1 VSRLTFRAQLGQVP
15 LWAWPIVALVAIFFL
30 LLLGWNVDSL
40 AQSSDQTGRG
50 VAISGEDVGG
60 MTHEEVAVVVDDL
73 AEGFGDEPVEIV
85 TPAGTIE
92 TSPSQLGLTI
102 DTAATVDAAF
112 EVKNDGFILFRPF
125 RWFASFFIERPSRV
139 EFAVSPARLGA
150 ALASEPLALNTP
162 ATAPKLAVE
171 VEELVV
177 VPGIPG
183 EGVDT
188 EALVA
193 ALPEAAGRS
202 ERPIRVEVGWAEVP
216 PPFTDEEADA
226 LLQDVQRANERTIP
240 TTVRGIALDLPG
252 EELGLAWR
260 SSDGGSQLVLELEET
275 EALDVLEQFV
285 ADRTDIASQ
294 GARFEVVSGEVQIV
308 LPEESEVCCDP
319 SAVAAVQE
327 ALLADQAPTEPVD
340 LPLRDA
346 DDEQARAELEELGIN
361 ELVASFTTNHAC
373 CQNRVENIHRIA
385 DITRGVVIRPGAT
398 FSVNNYVG
406 RRTEENGFVSDGV
419 IQDGVFEEQ
428 VGGGISQY
436 ATTLFNSAFRAGL
449 DFGEYQSHSLYISR
463 YPYGVEATLSFPH
476 PDLQIINTTRYG
488 ILLWPSYTGSS
499 ITVNLYSTKHIEVE
513 QTGQTESPQ
522 DQCTRVTTTRKRTYD
537 DGTVKDDSVFAVYR
551 PGEGLRCDGS
561 STVTTT
567 TAPPPPPSTEPT
579 PTTTEAPP
587 PATTEAPPPAT
598 TEPPPPATTTTTVTP

>member
-1 VSRLTFRAQLGQVP
+1 M
-15 LWAWPIVALVAIFFL
+15 ALVALFFL
-30 LLLGWNVDSL
+30 LLLGWNIDSL

-50 VAISGEDVGG
+50 VAISGQDVGG

-73 AEGFGDEPVEIV
+73 ADGFGDEPVEIV

-92 TSPSQLGLTI
+92 TTPAELGLAI

-112 EVKNDGFILFRPF
+112 QVENDGFLLFRPF
-125 RWFASFFIERPSRV
+125 RWFASFFVERPSRV
-139 EFAVSPARLGA
+139 EFGVSPARLGT
-150 ALASEPLALNTP
+150 ALASEPLAVNT
-162 ATAPKLAVE
+162 AAVAPKLAVDGD
-171 VEELVV
+171 ELVV
-177 VPGIPG
+177 VPGVPG
-183 EGVDT
+183 EGIDT
-188 EALVA
+188 EALAA

-202 ERPIRVEVGWAEVP
+202 DRPIRVEVGWAAVP
-216 PPFTDEEADA
+216 PPFTDEEAEA
-226 LLQDVQRANERTIP
+226 LLTTVDRANDRVLP
-240 TTVRGIALDLPG
+240 TTVKGIALDLPG
-252 EELGLAWR
+252 DEFALTWR
-260 SSDGGSQLVLELEET
+260 SRDGGSELVLELDQT
-275 EALDVLEQFV
+275 EALDVLERFV
-285 ADRTDIASQ
+285 ADRTNIASQ

-319 SAVAAVQE
+319 AAVPPVEE
-327 ALLADQAPTEPVD
+327 ALLADTAPSEAIV

-346 DDEQARAELEELGIN
+346 DDEQARAELEELGIK

-385 DITRGVVIRPGAT
+385 DLTRGVVIRPGAT
-398 FSVNNYVG
+398 FSVNNFVG

-419 IQDGVFEEQ
+419 IQDGVFEKE

-436 ATTLFNSAFRAGL
+436 ATTLFNTAFYAGL

-488 ILLWPSYTGSS
+488 ILLWPSYTDSS
-499 ITVNLYSTKHIEVE
+499 ITVNMYSTEHIEVD
-513 QTGQTESPQ
+513 QTGQTERAQ

-537 DGTVKDDSVFAVYR
+537 DGTVKEDSVFAVYR

-567 TAPPPPPSTEPT
+567 TAPPPPPTTEPV
-579 PTTTEAPP
+579 PT
-587 PATTEAPPPAT
+587 TTEAPPPAT
-598 TEPPPPATTTTTVTP
+598 TEPPPPATTEPPPPATTATPPTTGG

>member
-1 VSRLTFRAQLGQVP
+1 VSQSFRAQLGQVP
-15 LWAWPIVALVAIFFL
+15 RWAWPIVAFVAVFFL
-30 LLLGWNVDSL
+30 LLLGWNADSL
-40 AQSSDQTGRG
+40 AQSSDTVARG
-50 VAISGEDVGG
+50 VAISGTDVGG
-60 MTHEEVAVVVDDL
+60 LDHEEVAVVVDEL
-73 AEGFGDEPVEIV
+73 AEGFGDEPFEIV
-85 TPAGTIE
+85 TPSGTIE
-92 TSPSQLGLTI
+92 TSPAQLGLTV

-112 EVKNDGFILFRPF
+112 DVKNDGFVLFRPF
-125 RWFASFFIERPSRV
+125 WWLSSFFRERPSRV
-139 EFAVSPARLGA
+139 EFGVSPARLSA
-150 ALASEPLALNTP
+150 ALATDPLAVETAP
-162 ATAPKLAVE
+162 VAPKLAVE
-171 VEELVV
+171 GDELVV
-177 VPGIPG
+177 VPGVPG
-183 EGVDT
+183 EGIDA
-188 EALVA
+188 EALAA

-202 ERPIRVEVGWAEVP
+202 ERPIRVEVGWSEVP
-216 PPFTDEEADA
+216 PPFTDDEAEA
-226 LLQDVQRANERTIP
+226 LLATVDRANGRVLP

-252 EELGLAWR
+252 EEFALAWR
-260 SSDGGSQLVLELEET
+260 SSDGGSELVLELDET
-275 EALDVLEQFV
+275 VAQEVLESFV
-285 ADRTDIASQ
+285 AERTNIASQ
-294 GARFEVVSGEVQIV
+294 GGRFEVVSGEVQII

-319 SAVAAVQE
+319 VAVASVE
-327 ALLADQAPTEPVD
+327 DALLATDPPAEPID

-419 IQDGVFEEQ
+419 IQDGVFEKQ

-463 YPYGVEATLSFPH
+463 YPYGVEATLSYAH
-476 PDLQIINTTRYG
+476 PDLQIINSTPYG
-488 ILLWPSYTGSS
+488 VLLWPSYTGSS
-499 ITVNLYSTKHIEVE
+499 ITVNMYSTKHINVE
-513 QTGQTESPQ
+513 QTGQTESAQ

-537 DGTVKDDSVFAVYR
+537 DGTAKDDSVFAVYR

-567 TAPPPPPSTEPT
+567 TAPPPPPSTEP
-579 PTTTEAPP
+579 PP
-587 PATTEAPPPAT
+587 T
-598 TEPPPPATTTTTVTP
+598 TEPPPPATTAAPPPVTEPPPTTAATTTTVAP

>member
-1 VSRLTFRAQLGQVP
+1 MP
-15 LWAWPIVALVAIFFL
+15 WWAWPIVALVAVFFL

-40 AQSSDQTGRG
+40 AQSSDTAARG
-50 VAISGEDVGG
+50 VAISGSDVGG
-60 MTHEEVAVVVDDL
+60 MSHEEVAVVVDDL

-92 TSPSQLGLTI
+92 TSPAQLGLTV

-112 EVKNDGFILFRPF
+112 EVKNDGFVLFRPVY
-125 RWFASFFIERPSRV
+125 WVASFVLERPSRV
-139 EFAVSPARLGA
+139 EYAVTPAPPSTARA
-150 ALASEPLALNTP
+150 AEPLATETP
-162 ATAPKLAVE
+162 AGAPKLAVDDE
-171 VEELVV
+171 ALVD
-177 VPGIPG
+177 VPGVAG
-183 EGVDT
+183 EGLDT
-188 EALVA
+188 EALAA

-216 PPFTDEEADA
+216 PPFSDDEAEE
-226 LLQDVQRANERTIP
+226 LLATVDTANERVLP
-240 TTVRGIALDLPG
+240 TSVRGIALDLPG
-252 EELGLAWR
+252 EEFALAWR
-260 SSDGGSQLVLELEET
+260 SRDGGSELVLELDEET
-275 EALDVLEQFV
+275 AQEILETYV
-285 ADRTDIASQ
+285 AERTNIASQ
-294 GARFEVVSGEVQIV
+294 GGRFEVVSGEVQIV

-319 SAVAAVQE
+319 SAAAAVEE
-327 ALLADQAPTEPVD
+327 ALLATDPPSEPID

-419 IQDGVFEEQ
+419 IQDGVFEKQ

-449 DFGEYQSHSLYISR
+449 DFGEYQSHSLFISR

-476 PDLQIINTTRYG
+476 PDLQIINTTPYG
-488 ILLWPSYTGSS
+488 VLLWPSYTGSS

-513 QTGQTESPQ
+513 QTGQTESAQ

-537 DGTVKDDSVFAVYR
+537 DGTVKEDSVFAVYR

-561 STVTTT
+561 TTVTTTTTPPAPSTTAPPPTTAAPTPST
-567 TAPPPPPSTEPT
+567 TAPPPPVTDPPPPPT
-579 PTTTEAPP
+579 TVAPTTT
-587 PATTEAPPPAT
+587 
-598 TEPPPPATTTTTVTP
+598 TPVE

>member
-1 VSRLTFRAQLGQVP
+1 MNWSNLRAQLGQVP
-15 LWAWPIVALVAIFFL
+15 LWAWPLVALIAIFFL
-30 LLLGWNVDSL
+30 LLLGWNIDSL
-40 AQSSDQTGRG
+40 AGSSDQTGRG

-60 MTHEEVAVVVDDL
+60 MTHEEVAVVVGDL
-73 AEGFGDEPVEIV
+73 AAGFGDEPVEIV

-92 TSPSQLGLTI
+92 TTPTELGLVI

-112 EVKNDGFILFRPF
+112 EVKNDGFLLFRPF
-125 RWFASFFIERPSRV
+125 RWFASWFVERPSRV
-139 EFAVSPARLGA
+139 EFGVSPVRLGT
-150 ALASEPLALNTP
+150 ALASEPLALSTP

-171 VEELVV
+171 GEELVV
-177 VPGIPG
+177 VPGVPG
-183 EGVDT
+183 EGIDT
-188 EALVA
+188 EALA
-193 ALPEAAGRS
+193 AKLPEAAGRS
-202 ERPIRVEVGWAEVP
+202 ERPIRVQVGWAEVP
-216 PPFTDEEADA
+216 PPFTDEEAEA
-226 LLQDVQRANERTIP
+226 LLAVVDRANARTIP

-260 SSDGGSQLVLELEET
+260 SSDGGSELVLELDDEEG
-275 EALDVLEQFV
+275 LRVLEQFV

-319 SAVAAVQE
+319 AAVDAVE
-327 ALLADQAPTEPVD
+327 AALLAEEAPTEPID

-346 DDEQARAELEELGIN
+346 DDEQARAELEELGIK

-385 DITRGVVIRPGAT
+385 DLTRGVVIRPGAT
-398 FSVNNYVG
+398 FSVNNFVG
-406 RRTEENGFVSDGV
+406 RRTEENGFVADGV
-419 IQDGVFEEQ
+419 IQDGVFEQE

-436 ATTLFNSAFRAGL
+436 ATTLFNTAFYAGL

-476 PDLQIINTTRYG
+476 PDLQIINSSRYG
-488 ILLWPSYTGSS
+488 VLLWPTYTDSS
-499 ITVNLYSTKHIEVE
+499 ITVNMYSTEHIEVD
-513 QTGQTESPQ
+513 QTGQTESAQ

-537 DGTVKDDSVFAVYR
+537 DGTVKEDSVFAVYR

-567 TAPPPPPSTEPT
+567 TAPPPPPATEPA
-579 PTTTEAPP
+579 PTTTQAPPPTTEAPP
-587 PATTEAPPPAT
+587 PATTAPPGTTAPPPT
-598 TEPPPPATTTTTVTP
+598 TSGS

>member
-1 VSRLTFRAQLGQVP
+1 M
-15 LWAWPIVALVAIFFL
+15 WAWPIVALVAVFFL

-40 AQSSDQTGRG
+40 AQSSDTAARG
-50 VAISGEDVGG
+50 VAISGTDVGG
-60 MTHEEVAVVVDDL
+60 MDHEEVAVVVDDL

-92 TSPSQLGLTI
+92 TSPAQLGLAV

-112 EVKNDGFILFRPF
+112 EVKNDGFVLFRPF
-125 RWFASFFIERPSRV
+125 WWFSSFFAERPSRV
-139 EFAVSPARLGA
+139 EFAVSPGQLGA
-150 ALASEPLALNTP
+150 ALAAEPLAVET
-162 ATAPKLAVE
+162 AAVAPKLAVE
-171 VEELVV
+171 GDELVV
-177 VPGIPG
+177 VPGIAG
-183 EGVDT
+183 EGLDT
-188 EALVA
+188 EALA
-193 ALPEAAGRS
+193 DALPEAAGRS
-202 ERPIRVEVGWAEVP
+202 DRPIRVEVGWTEMP
-216 PPFTDEEADA
+216 PPFTDEEAEE
-226 LLQDVQRANERTIP
+226 LLAKADRASARVLP

-252 EELGLAWR
+252 DEFALAWR
-260 SSDGGSQLVLELEET
+260 SRDGGSELVLEFD
-275 EALDVLEQFV
+275 EAVAQEVLETFV
-285 ADRTDIASQ
+285 SERTSIASQ
-294 GARFEVVSGEVQIV
+294 GGRFEVVSGEVQII

-319 SAVAAVQE
+319 AAVAAVEE
-327 ALLADQAPTEPVD
+327 ALLATDPPSEAID

-361 ELVASFTTNHAC
+361 ELVASFTTNHGC
-373 CQNRVENIHRIA
+373 CENRVDNIHRIA

-406 RRTEENGFVSDGV
+406 RRTTDNGFVPAGV
-419 IQDGVFEEQ
+419 IQDGVYDED
-428 VGGGISQY
+428 VGGGISQF

-449 DFGEYQSHSLYISR
+449 DFGEYQSHSLYIKR

-476 PDLQIINTTRYG
+476 PDLQIVNSTQYG

-499 ITVNLYSTKHIEVE
+499 ITVNMYSTKHIDVE
-513 QTGQTESPQ
+513 RTGQTESAQ

-567 TAPPPPPSTEPT
+567 TSPPPPSTTEPP
-579 PTTTEAPP
+579 PTTQAPVPSTTAPP
-587 PATTEAPPPAT
+587 PPV
-598 TEPPPPATTTTTVTP
+598 TEPPPPATTTTTTTPAE